1 MNLPKFY
8 TRWRVIDE
16 NDKILFEGYFG
27 EAEKFIKDNKLEKAR
42 LDPKMY
48 EHEEEKK

>member
-1 MNLPKFY
+1 MSKLKYY

-16 NDKILFEGYFG
+16 NDKILFEGYYG
-27 EAEKFIKDNKLEKAR
+27 DAEKFIKDNKLENAR
-42 LDPKMY
+42 LNPKMY